1 MENVAYIV
9 SADTDTATRRVGTS
23 KIAWYCAS
31 LLFMFTAVAAAG
43 PLMLT
48 PVGAQTVYQA
58 AVGLTTD
65 ISTEACLTSIAQVL
79 TEGTGMWVVPV
90 MLWVLVVLY
99 IAVDATLVFSEWLD
113 MGDGRVESALLR
125 ARPVLRWAAVSAMA
139 VLLVAGFAA
148 FLLREG
154 YVHYPEAW
162 FAEESSA
169 MPGVIAVL
177 VGGPMLPVSLA
188 ITVWLKGRAARL
200 IRRLECASPMGNKL
214 VRFGRMVG
222 NGVLG
227 SMLLAVVIAVGAYV
241 YPMIALG
248 LLLVAV
254 FVSALWLTIKLL
266 PFYLLVM
273 LIASVSRRD

>member
-9 SADTDTATRRVGTS
+9 SADTDARRVLTP

-31 LLFMFTAVAAAG
+31 LLFMFAAVAAAG

-58 AVGLTTD
+58 AVGLTVD
-65 ISTEACLTSIAQVL
+65 ISTEAYLTSIAQAL
-79 TEGTGMWVVPV
+79 TEGSGMWA
-90 MLWVLVVLY
+90 VLVLLWALVALY
-99 IAVDATLVFSEWLD
+99 IAADATLVFSEWLN
-113 MGDGRVESALLR
+113 MGDERVKSALLR
-125 ARPVLRWAAVSAMA
+125 VRPALRWAAVLAMA

-154 YVHYPEAW
+154 YTCYPDAW
-162 FAEESSA
+162 LTKESSA
-169 MPGVIAVL
+169 MPGVIAIL

-188 ITVWLKGRAARL
+188 ITVWLKGRTARL
-200 IRRLECASPMGNKL
+200 VRRLEYTSPMGNKL
-214 VRFGRMVG
+214 VRFGRVAG

-227 SMLLAVVIAVGAYV
+227 SMLLAVVIAVGAYA
-241 YPMIALG
+241 YPVIALG
-248 LLLVAV
+248 LLIVAA
-254 FVSALWLTIKLL
+254 FAFALWLTIKLL

>member
-1 MENVAYIV
+1 MENVAYMV
-9 SADTDTATRRVGTS
+9 SADTDIRRVGTP

-31 LLFMFTAVAAAG
+31 LLFVFAAVTAAG

-58 AVGLTTD
+58 AVGLTVD
-65 ISTEACLTSIAQVL
+65 ISTEAYLTSIAQAL
-79 TEGTGMWVVPV
+79 TEGAGMWAVPV
-90 MLWVLVVLY
+90 LLWTLVALY

-113 MGDGRVESALLR
+113 MGDERVKSALLR
-125 ARPVLRWAAVSAMA
+125 VRPVLRWAAVLAMA
-139 VLLVAGFAA
+139 VLLVAGFVA

-154 YVHYPEAW
+154 YTRYPEAW
-162 FAEESSA
+162 FTKESA
-169 MPGVIAVL
+169 AIPGMMAIL

-200 IRRLECASPMGNKL
+200 VRRLEYASPMGNKL
-214 VRFGRMVG
+214 VRFGRVAG

-227 SMLLAVVIAVGAYV
+227 SMLLAVVIAVGAYA
-241 YPMIALG
+241 YPVIALG

-254 FVSALWLTIKLL
+254 FVFALWLTIKLL
-266 PFYLLVM
+266 PFYLIIFLV
-273 LIASVSRRD
+273 LLFSRRD

>member
-9 SADTDTATRRVGTS
+9 SADTDARRVVTP

-31 LLFMFTAVAAAG
+31 LLFMFAAVAAAG
-43 PLMLT
+43 PLILT

-58 AVGLTTD
+58 AVGLTVD
-65 ISTEACLTSIAQVL
+65 ISTEAYLASIAQAL
-79 TEGTGMWVVPV
+79 TEGSGMWAVPV
-90 MLWVLVVLY
+90 LLWTLVALY
-99 IAVDATLVFSEWLD
+99 IAVDATLVFSGWLD
-113 MGDGRVESALLR
+113 MGDERVKSALLR
-125 ARPVLRWAAVSAMA
+125 VRPVLRWAAVLAMA

-154 YVHYPEAW
+154 YTRYSEAW

-169 MPGVIAVL
+169 MPGVIAIL

>member
-1 MENVAYIV
+1 MENVAHIV
-9 SADTDTATRRVGTS
+9 SADTDARRVVTP
-23 KIAWYCAS
+23 KIVWYCAS
-31 LLFMFTAVAAAG
+31 LLFMFAAVAAAG

-58 AVGLTTD
+58 AVGLTVD
-65 ISTEACLTSIAQVL
+65 ISTEAYLTSIAQVL
-79 TEGTGMWVVPV
+79 TEGTGMWAAPV
-90 MLWVLVVLY
+90 LLWTLVALY
-99 IAVDATLVFSEWLD
+99 ITVDATLVFSEWLD
-113 MGDGRVESALLR
+113 MGDERVKSALLR
-125 ARPVLRWAAVSAMA
+125 ARPVLRWAAVFAMT

-154 YVHYPEAW
+154 YARYPEAW

-169 MPGVIAVL
+169 MPGVIAIL

-200 IRRLECASPMGNKL
+200 VCRLEYASPMGNKL
-214 VRFGRMVG
+214 VRFGRVAG

-241 YPMIALG
+241 YPVIALG
-248 LLLVAV
+248 LLLVAAFV
-254 FVSALWLTIKLL
+254 FALWLTIKLL
-266 PFYLLVM
+266 PFYLIIFLV
-273 LIASVSRRD
+273 LLFSRRD